1 LFLCDPGS
9 YEGGELTVE
18 DTYGAHMVKLAAGDL
33 ILYAASS
40 LHHVTPVT
48 AGERV
53 ASFFWIQS
61 MVRDEAQRRVLFDV
75 DVAVQRLAREL
86 GQTHASVV
94 SLTGT
99 YHNLLRM
106 WAEV

>member
-1 LFLCDPGS
+1 
-9 YEGGELTVE
+9 
-18 DTYGAHMVKLAAGDL
+18 
-33 ILYAASS
+33 
-40 LHHVTPVT
+40 VTRGVRT
-48 AGERV
+48 

-61 MVRDEAQRRVLFDV
+61 LVRDDAKRALLLDM
-75 DVAVQRLAREL
+75 DVAIQRLSCAV
-86 GQTHASVV
+86 GATDPSVL